1 MRLWHRQAGVCVR
14 TVATALQRLRELG
27 IPRLGA
33 PLRRELAGRAVR
45 ARAGDQ
51 CLCRAAADPVARL
64 QAVAG
69 PASTGAGDVGGP
81 ASVVPPATVLAALET
96 DLAGK
101 VAVLASDPKDR
112 LAAAL
117 ARLEKHSLYSQ
128 FILQHMH

>member
-1 MRLWHRQAGVCVR
+1 MPCCPPTQWRGYRPSQD
-14 TVATALQRLRELG
+14 
-27 IPRLGA
+27 PPA
-33 PLRRELAGRAVR
+33 PAPG
-45 ARAGDQ
+45 
-51 CLCRAAADPVARL
+51 
-64 QAVAG
+64 
-69 PASTGAGDVGGP
+69 TVGGP

-101 VAVLASDPKDR
+101 VAILASDPKDR